1 MIKTKIVEGIPKP
14 ANILAMVID
23 KDVNLILLGSCSVD
37 LAEFKPVNRN
47 LTSKNN
53 KTINLKYG
61 KLD

>member
-14 ANILAMVID
+14 ANILAMIID
-23 KDVNLILLGSCSVD
+23 KDVNLVVLGTCSVD
-37 LAEFKPVNRN
+37 LAEFKAVDRN

-53 KTINLKYG
+53 KTINLEYG